1 MKYIRT
7 KEGHIIKWNEN
18 MTIDNDNVIIE
29 KFVNQE
35 LYGFQEWCERPL
47 GTVLK
52 QADTIDELVDE
63 AVFFDDN
70 GKPHYM
76 SQEGNIWFLGAAL
89 FKDSLRFGIFTE
101 TGLIY
106 VAKMVDKDVVLI

>member
-7 KEGHIIKWNEN
+7 KDGIMKVDDYLEECEKWQNIKYL
-18 MTIDNDNVIIE
+18 TTKE
-29 KFVNQE
+29 KFLQ
-35 LYGFQEWCERPL
+35 
-47 GTVLK
+47 GTQ